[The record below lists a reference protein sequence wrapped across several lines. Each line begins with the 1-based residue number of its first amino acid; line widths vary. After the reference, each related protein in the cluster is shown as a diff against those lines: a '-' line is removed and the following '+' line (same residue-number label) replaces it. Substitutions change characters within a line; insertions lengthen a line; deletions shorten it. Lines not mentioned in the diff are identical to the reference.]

1 MPFKVLFIGKTE
13 DHSQREAIRSVSE
26 EITLFAA
33 THEAEALNLC
43 GREMPQ
49 VVVIDFDRPDLLP
62 LDFIRDLAEK
72 SSGAVCLGLTRK
84 NDWRLALTAVQ
95 AGFHDVIN
103 LIAEPGKLQSEMAKL
118 IEAWRGRQ
126 KAEGFHALQK
136 EKYDF
141 SKIVGSS
148 PALAEVLET
157 LTKIMQH
164 KWVTILLHGETG
176 TGKELIARTIHY
188 HSSAPALPE
197 RQAAQPRPHLEP
209 FIEINCSAIPENLLE
224 AELFGYEKGAFTDAK
239 MRKRGLFELAEN
251 GTLFLDEIGDI
262 SLSAQIKLLKAV
274 EEKKIRRLGGT
285 EDIQINTRIIAA
297 TNRDLQAAI
306 RDGRFRQ
313 DLYYR
318 LNVIAIYLPP
328 LRNRGDDV
336 LMLSRH
342 FLAHFAKE
350 YASTLSAFTSE
361 AEALLKEYSWPGNI
375 RELQH
380 TIERIVLLGKGQA
393 VTRAALER
401 AIESETPAIT
411 SRKAEATT
419 INIEIPPEGMSFEEI
434 EKQALQAVL
443 EKMGWNKRRTCR
455 LFKISRPR
463 LARKIEKYQLKP
475 LSEKGGNES

>member
-1 MPFKVLFIGKTE
+1 MPFKILLLGSNETR
-13 DHSQREAIRSVSE
+13 QRVKEAIADPAE
-26 EITLFAA
+26 TTLFSAP
-33 THEAEALNLC
+33 HGNEARSLLR
-43 GREMPQ
+43 RETPH
-49 VVVIDFDRPDLLP
+49 VVLVDFDLSDLQP
-62 LDFIRDLAEK
+62 LDFIKNISEENAD
-72 SSGAVCLGLTRK
+72 AVCLGLTRK
-84 NDWRLALTAVQ
+84 SDLRLALNAVQ
-95 AGFHDVIN
+95 AGCHDVIN
-103 LIAEPGKLQSEMAKL
+103 LAEEPGKLQSELAKL
-118 IEAWRGRQ
+118 AEAWRGRQ
-126 KAEGFHALQK
+126 KAEGFHAQQK
-136 EKYDF
+136 EKHDF

-148 PALAEVLET
+148 PAMAEIFET
-157 LTKIMQH
+157 LAKIMQH
-164 KWVTILLHGETG
+164 KWVTILLRGETG

-188 HSSAPALPE
+188 HSASP
-197 RQAAQPRPHLEP
+197 AQP
-209 FIEINCSAIPENLLE
+209 FVEINCSAIPENLLE

-239 MRKRGLFELAEN
+239 IRKRGLFELAEN

-262 SLSAQIKLLKAV
+262 SLAAQIKMLKAV

-285 EDIQINTRIIAA
+285 EDLQINTRIIAA

-328 LRNRGDDV
+328 LRGRGDDV
-336 LMLSRH
+336 LALARH
-342 FLAHFAKE
+342 FLLRFAKE
-350 YASTLSAFTSE
+350 YSSALSAFTPE
-361 AEALLKEYSWPGNI
+361 AEARLKEYSWPGNI

-380 TIERIVLLGKGQA
+380 TIERIVLLEKGRL
-393 VTRAALER
+393 VTRTALDK
-401 AIESETPAIT
+401 AIASATPAIT
-411 SRKAEATT
+411 SQKVEATT

-475 LSEKGGNES
+475 PDARGSNES